1 GHDEVRG
8 TLRVALGTEATSRL
22 ATAKRLRHGDAPR
35 DEDLSQ
41 TLPEPLVNVRELGG
55 EVTHRAASDTV
66 ALALIVEDAVEQ
78 LVGLRHRIG
87 FRVGE
92 GGLEREVEEGP
103 RQPVDDGVAELCLA
117 LEVVVEVALAH
128 AALSEDGVE
137 RRAVVALEVD
147 EAPGR
152 VEDLIPRHGP
162 FRALCIGQ
170 HGALR
175 DSHGRALY
183 QTVSTIASSSRTP
196 PRL

>member
-55 EVTHRAASDTV
+55 EVTHRAASATV

-78 LVGLRHRIG
+78 LMGLRHRIG
-87 FRVGE
+87 SRVGE
-92 GGLEREVEEGP
+92 GGLEREVEEGSH
-103 RQPVDDGVAELCLA
+103 QPVDDGVAELFLA

-128 AALSEDGVE
+128 AALDRKST
-137 RRAVVALEVD
+137 RLNS
-147 EAPGR
+147 
-152 VEDLIPRHGP
+152 
-162 FRALCIGQ
+162 
-170 HGALR
+170 
-175 DSHGRALY
+175 SH
-183 QTVSTIASSSRTP
+183 
-196 PRL
+196 